1 MEKKKYKLVIVESS
15 SIITLG
21 LKEILASHP
30 EFEIVGCHTDLTH
43 FMERI
48 NTIKCDLVFINPTLF
63 SYTKRVNVRSF
74 FSALPNA
81 LLVALVYS
89 YVDNE
94 VVKQYNGIIQINDD
108 APTIIK
114 KLKQI
119 IEHHQDNIYTNDG
132 DELSDREQEILTSV
146 ARGLTN
152 KEIADI
158 CNISIHTV
166 ISHRKNI
173 TRKTGIKTVSGLTV
187 YALLNNLIDQSD
199 ME

>member
-1 MEKKKYKLVIVESS
+1 MEKKKCRLIIVESS

-21 LKEILASHP
+21 LKEILKQHS
-30 EFEIVGCHTDLTH
+30 EFEIVACHTDVAH
-43 FMERI
+43 YMERI
-48 NTIKCDLVFINPTLF
+48 NTVKCDMVLVNPTLF
-63 SYTKRVNVRSF
+63 SYTKRTNVRSI
-74 FSALPNA
+74 FSAIPDVS
-81 LLVALVYS
+81 LVALIYS
-89 YVDNE
+89 YIDAE
-94 VVKQYNGIIQINDD
+94 VIKQYNGSIQINDD
-108 APTIIK
+108 NITVIK
-114 KLKQI
+114 KLKQV
-119 IEHHQDNIYTNDG
+119 IEHQQENVSTNDG

-146 ARGLTN
+146 AKGMTN
-152 KEIADI
+152 KEIADL

>member
-1 MEKKKYKLVIVESS
+1 MEKKKYKLVIIESS
-15 SIITLG
+15 SIVTLG
-21 LKEILASHP
+21 LKEIITTHP
-30 EFEIVGCHTDLTH
+30 EFEIVGSYVDLTH
-43 FMERI
+43 FVERI
-48 NTIKCDLVFINPTLF
+48 NTIKCDLVLINPTLF
-63 SYTKRVNVRSF
+63 SYTKRINVRSF

-81 LLVALVYS
+81 LLVALVYT

-94 VVKQYNGIIQINDD
+94 VIKQYNNVIQINDD
-108 APTIIK
+108 SATIIK
-114 KLKQI
+114 RLKQVV
-119 IEHHQDNIYTNDG
+119 ESQKELYSADG

-146 ARGLTN
+146 AKGMTN
-152 KEIADI
+152 KEIADQ

>member
-1 MEKKKYKLVIVESS
+1 MEKKKCRLIIVESS

-21 LKEILASHP
+21 LKEILKPHS
-30 EFEIVGCHTDLTH
+30 EFEIVACHTDVTH
-43 FMERI
+43 FMDRI
-48 NTIKCDLVFINPTLF
+48 NTIKCDILLINPTLF
-63 SYTKRVNVRSF
+63 SYTKRSNIRVV
-74 FSALPNA
+74 FSAIPDA
-81 LLVALVYS
+81 LLVALVYN
-89 YVDNE
+89 YVDAE
-94 VVKQYNGIIQINDD
+94 VIKQYNGTIQINDD
-108 APTIIK
+108 SLTVIK

-119 IEHHQDNIYTNDG
+119 IDHQQENNSSNDG

-146 ARGLTN
+146 AKGMTN
-152 KEIADI
+152 KEIADL